1 MGIEKRVR
9 FVISAVVMSFLFLI
23 STFFFFDKAV
33 IFIPILAISAYIC
46 TFFAVF
52 EGIEKNEWFMLFIL
66 PVLLTV
72 ASYLFYFLFPVRW
85 LTRIPF
91 VLVYGVSIYAVMLSS
106 NIFNVGVE
114 RNLQLYRAGF
124 SVNYFLQTIVFFLFA
139 NVIVSFHWGFLAN
152 AFIFAALAFVFSLQL
167 YWSIRLDLH
176 ISREVFHYALLTALA
191 VGEVGILLSLMPI
204 QTSIFALTVSVA
216 YYCTA
221 GLAHLYIDE
230 RLFKHSLREYTII
243 LVVIG
248 IIVLLSLAW

>member
-1 MGIEKRVR
+1 MIIEKRVR
-9 FVISAVVMSFLFLI
+9 FVISALVMSFLFLL
-23 STFFFFDKAV
+23 STFFFFDKAI
-33 IFIPILAISAYIC
+33 IFIPVLAIAAY
-46 TFFAVF
+46 FFTLFAIY
-52 EGIEKNEWFMLFIL
+52 EGIEKNEWIMLFIL

-91 VLVYGVSIYAVMLSS
+91 VLIYGISIYASLLSL

-114 RNLQLYRAGF
+114 KNLQLYRAGF

-152 AFIFAALAFVFSLQL
+152 AFIFAALAFLLSLQL

-176 ISREVFHYALLTALA
+176 ISREVFRYALLTMIA
-191 VGEVGILLSLMPI
+191 VAEVSMLLSFMPI
-204 QTSIFALTVSVA
+204 QTSIYALTVSVA

-221 GLAHLYIDE
+221 GLTHLYIDE

-243 LVVIG
+243 LIVIG
-248 IIVLLSLAW
+248 IIVLLSLT